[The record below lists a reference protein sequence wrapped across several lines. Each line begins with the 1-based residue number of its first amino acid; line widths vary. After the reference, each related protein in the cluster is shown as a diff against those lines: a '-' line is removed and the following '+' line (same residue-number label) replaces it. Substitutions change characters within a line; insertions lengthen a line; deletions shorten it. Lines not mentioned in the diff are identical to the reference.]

1 MTECGTYNDLEWN
14 EQMEHQYLITDEELQ
29 RGGRWWGALKSE
41 GAFLKVLLDEKQE
54 NQETER
60 DKDPKTG
67 LYSSRPIQGLICKFA
82 EA

>member
-1 MTECGTYNDLEWN
+1 MTKSGTYNDLEWN
-14 EQMEHQYLITDEELQ
+14 EQTRQYHLITDEELQ

-41 GAFLKVLLDEKQE
+41 GTFLKVLLDEKQE

-60 DKDPKTG
+60 DKDSKTG
-67 LYSSRPIQGLICKFA
+67 LYSSRPIPGLICKVA